1 MYQKKKMKMNLQ
13 KLKKKQKKSG
23 TEGLKSKSC
32 EDCFLYHKIYS
43 LNIEFITSIF
53 IRNNLRWFLKSYK
66 ASIKYQQ
73 NVK

>member
-1 MYQKKKMKMNLQ
+1 MKMNLQ
-13 KLKKKQKKSG
+13 KLKKKLKKSG

-53 IRNNLRWFLKSYK
+53 IRNNLR
-66 ASIKYQQ
+66 
-73 NVK
+73 